1 MPRVNDSLPALSAD
15 DSKILANTYHKGIS
29 TARILEL
36 RKKGLTY
43 AEIGAI
49 VGCTKETVFY
59 HIGKLRDSIDNLKA
73 FKENRADLLS
83 IQQDRLINSLTDADI
98 QKSSAYQKVGMFSLL
113 YDKERLERDK
123 STSNIANVYSTLD
136 TQHANYRQRI
146 EELEAELGIDD
157 VQDDVQDA
165 EVVQDTP
172 FPT

>member
-1 MPRVNDSLPALSAD
+1 MAINWVN
-15 DSKILANTYHKGIS
+15 N
-29 TARILEL
+29 
-36 RKKGLTY
+36 
-43 AEIGAI
+43 
-49 VGCTKETVFY
+49 
-59 HIGKLRDSIDNLKA
+59 NLKRFSSNEQEPQKPTKTA